1 MNDTNI
7 ADLRTKL
14 VTVVRLMAME
24 GLIDFNGHVSC
35 RLPDTDHVLINS
47 RYSSRFGLTV
57 DDIVTVDLA
66 GQLLE
71 GKAEPPSETAIHTEI
86 YKARPD
92 VGSVA
97 HLHPQYATV
106 FTIAGKPLVPV
117 FIIASLFGP
126 EGVPVFDDPRLIWS
140 EEEGAAVAAVLGDR
154 PAVLLRSHGAV
165 TVGPDIEGTFAVAV
179 ALEDNARKYL
189 WASALGT
196 PRPLSVT
203 EMEQYG
209 APVSTRGTRHKVWD
223 FYVAKGHNAGL
234 L

>member
-1 MNDTNI
+1 MSDTSI

-14 VTVVRLMAME
+14 ITAIRLMAME

-35 RLPDTDHVLINS
+35 RLPGTDRVLINS
-47 RYSSRFGLTV
+47 RYSSRLGLTV

-66 GQLLE
+66 GRLLE
-71 GKAEPPSETAIHTEI
+71 GKAEPPSETPIHTEI

-117 FIIASLFGP
+117 FIIANLFGS
-126 EGVPVFDDPRLIWS
+126 EGVPVFDDPRLIRS
-140 EEEGAAVAAVLGDR
+140 EEEGAAVATALGDR
-154 PAVLLRSHGAV
+154 PAVLLRAHGAV
-165 TVGPDIEGTFAVAV
+165 TVGPDIEGAFAVAI

-196 PRPLSVT
+196 PRPLSVA

-209 APVSTRGTRHKVWD
+209 APISSRGTRHKMWD
-223 FYVAKGHNAGL
+223 FYVAKGHTAGL